1 MAGEGGN
8 EYQSF
13 LEDLQAVVSER
24 VEELRT
30 RQSAATPAA
39 FLDPAKVV
47 REWPDLGGRII
58 EEFK

>member
-13 LEDLQAVVSER
+13 LEDLQAVVSDR

-30 RQSAATPAA
+30 RQSAATPTA
-39 FLDPAKVV
+39 FLDAAKVV
-47 REWPDLGGRII
+47 REWPDLSGRII